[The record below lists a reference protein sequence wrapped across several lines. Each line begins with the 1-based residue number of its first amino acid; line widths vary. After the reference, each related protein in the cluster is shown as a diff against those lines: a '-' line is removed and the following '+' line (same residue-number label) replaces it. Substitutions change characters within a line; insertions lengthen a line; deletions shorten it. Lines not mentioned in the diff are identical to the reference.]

1 MRKSMNSI
9 LVVGTIRNGERSL
22 QKEIFKCLNALS
34 SFEKVSFYLVESDST
49 DKSLEILDKLK
60 IMRLSFTGRPTKH
73 ESSKVYLKVVFH
85 L

>member
-1 MRKSMNSI
+1 MK
-9 LVVGTIRNGERSL
+9 
-22 QKEIFKCLNALS
+22 K
-34 SFEKVSFYLVESDST
+34 FEKYGAGPEWLKRTYLNKNYNLKT
-49 DKSLEILDKLK
+49 FKILDKLK